1 MTVGLFAAG
10 VLITLLVAIGIYLM
24 DGAAAVPAA
33 RASGEAP
40 DPEEEREVRARK
52 DQHAP
57 SRIMIE
63 RPPGS

>member
-1 MTVGLFAAG
+1 MTAGLFAAG
-10 VLITLLVAIGIYLM
+10 LLVTVMVAVGIYLM

-40 DPEEEREVRARK
+40 DPEEEREVRARG

-63 RPPGS
+63 RPPGK

>member
-1 MTVGLFAAG
+1 MTAGLFAAG
-10 VLITLLVAIGIYLM
+10 VLITLMVAFGIYLM

-40 DPEEEREVRARK
+40 DPEEEREVQRRQ

-63 RPPGS
+63 RPPGR